1 MKVFLNRDLKIQK
14 LRLMLKVASPHPPH
28 PCPPHPLGCPP
39 HSRQFP
45 PLIPKKS
52 SPPALLGAPLGTAW
66 LLPRMMLVSDFF
78 LSQTISHWAPQLCS
92 KRVSMVC
99 SCKRSI
105 ESWFQGSGC
114 MTCAGVRLSQIP
126 LLSLAGKGVASPL
139 YSWRYRNGI
148 IIVGVVPL
156 LVSVQF
162 LHQVST
168 CSSLE
173 H

>member
-45 PLIPKKS
+45 PLIPKTS

-66 LLPRMMLVSDFF
+66 LLPRMMLVSDFS

-92 KRVSMVC
+92 KR
-99 SCKRSI
+99 
-105 ESWFQGSGC
+105 GSGC

-156 LVSVQF
+156 SVSVQF
-162 LHQVST
+162 LH
-168 CSSLE
+168 
-173 H
+173 